1 MKKTLLLLFLAA
13 SMMAQAQMIGATNR
27 QGGYRP
33 MDDSYGQRPIGALI
47 HLEGGTTN
55 AVGFGYQMKPNLM
68 VGGGIAYNI
77 FEVLPVYAEL
87 RWSQP
92 RYDKAF
98 FIDFKAGLD
107 LLDDDLPFV
116 GMFQVGLLFKHF
128 GVGLGLGMAPALE
141 YSRGNFGLFNISL
154 SYDIPL

>member
-1 MKKTLLLLFLAA
+1 MKKTLLLLFLAVG
-13 SMMAQAQMIGATNR
+13 MMAQAQMIGATNR

-92 RYDKAF
+92 RSDKAF